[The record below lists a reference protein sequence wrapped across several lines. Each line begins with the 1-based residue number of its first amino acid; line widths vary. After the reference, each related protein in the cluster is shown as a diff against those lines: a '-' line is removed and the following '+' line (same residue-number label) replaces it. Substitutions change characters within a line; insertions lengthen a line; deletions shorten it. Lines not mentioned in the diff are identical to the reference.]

1 MSELVL
7 NHLLFFISNKIHSLD
22 KERILDISAKFY
34 TDFEE
39 INDAKRLL
47 CEKAKRKFTPRRSDD
62 KTAQT
67 LGDIYDIFL
76 SADKDGISLPIFV
89 ASDVTRFPQTS
100 DGVVNLEQILHTM
113 NRISSRLNG
122 MEKNYV
128 TKEFL
133 TGHFATNDIMA
144 ETNDPVSALRH
155 DNSVTS
161 EVERSTDESGSS
173 SGGGGDGR
181 GGGGAGGG
189 GDGGGDDDGV
199 LTHVT
204 SGGNRST
211 GPSSHGPAL
220 RGLRGRGGGYSNVVR
235 SGSIGRSSQRS
246 NSVSRSS
253 NTDASTNK
261 NSRRQIFIG
270 SKVSNGEVSW
280 GGNDLMSHWYVGN
293 VKTNVTT
300 DDIKKD
306 FESRGICG
314 YKIELNRESDY
325 SKSFKISFKR
335 DDDDKIADG
344 SFWPKG
350 VIYRRWHNPRAPRQ
364 TGSFGS
370 SGSASGAS
378 SARADL

>member
-1 MSELVL
+1 MS
-7 NHLLFFISNKIHSLD
+7 SN
-22 KERILDISAKFY
+22 
-34 TDFEE
+34 
-39 INDAKRLL
+39 N
-47 CEKAKRKFTPRRSDD
+47 
-62 KTAQT
+62 
-67 LGDIYDIFL
+67 
-76 SADKDGISLPIFV
+76 
-89 ASDVTRFPQTS
+89 
-100 DGVVNLEQILHTM
+100 
-113 NRISSRLNG
+113 
-122 MEKNYV
+122 
-128 TKEFL
+128 
-133 TGHFATNDIMA
+133 
-144 ETNDPVSALRH
+144 
-155 DNSVTS
+155 
-161 EVERSTDESGSS
+161 
-173 SGGGGDGR
+173 
-181 GGGGAGGG
+181 
-189 GDGGGDDDGV
+189 DDG
-199 LTHVT
+199 
-204 SGGNRST
+204 
-211 GPSSHGPAL
+211 P
-220 RGLRGRGGGYSNVVR
+220 
-235 SGSIGRSSQRS
+235 
-246 NSVSRSS
+246 
-253 NTDASTNK
+253 TNK

-270 SKVSNGEVSW
+270 SKISNGEVSW